1 MITMTST
8 GLRPVVLRASAAA
21 IAIAVAAP
29 ADAQQAF
36 DDVPLDLGTIIL
48 NARKIDETAQRRGI
62 RLGRKA
68 GFPHSENARFFAAYV
83 YSQARGFL
91 AGIFAGFIKASLNLP
106 GKYRFHTCYSAMPLG
121 RNLPG
126 SP

>member
-1 MITMTST
+1 MTST

-48 NARKIDETAQRRGI
+48 NARKIDETAQRVPFG
-62 RLGRKA
+62 LTVVTG
-68 GFPHSENARFFAAYV
+68 ETTEARRIDDA
-83 YSQARGFL
+83 
-91 AGIFAGFIKASLNLP
+91 
-106 GKYRFHTCYSAMPLG
+106 
-121 RNLPG
+121 
-126 SP
+126 